1 MNSALRLGVVL
12 GALAAPAAAVMGQ
25 VDSHGLPPEMPAVLF
40 PTWVTALPP
49 SGSQELAPPLVVKGP
64 PRAAK
69 APDGADGRPDAIN
82 VEEMIKEP
90 REAIRLAES
99 AQYKEAAT
107 AGEQLLNRAREL
119 YRDYTWDYLGNAT
132 AWSFIQTGDLKG
144 ATQAHLLAAARID
157 DQDVGDYHRAVAR
170 MLTQTKKSAEEMKN
184 ASTYREELR
193 KALAD
198 PLESLRRSAAAAKK
212 TPHPGT
218 FLKYIQD
225 AYAKLR
231 LLTVADP
238 DLAKSDAQGAFR
250 EGAQGLVASVLA
262 AQMADAQK
270 RQNNLHATAAAG
282 VHSQEIDE
290 WNRDV
295 QALWSKVQVLKRLC
309 RMGNYLERMGLA
321 STGGEA
327 SRFFSEAHNLLF
339 VPDKEGM
346 VWQEMGRKKVLDGII
361 HIDIRQ
367 YVPWQETYVSP
378 LGVRSDGPT
387 QLPDH
392 RFSPVQGQ
400 MPPMDGKMT
409 PMDGKMTPMDGKM
422 TPATEKMTPMDEKMT
437 PMDEKMKPMD
447 EKMKPMGPAMVPKNR

>member
-1 MNSALRLGVVL
+1 MEYALRLGVVL

-25 VDSHGLPPEMPAVLF
+25 MDSHGLPPEMPAVLF
-40 PTWVTALPP
+40 PTWVMMLPP
-49 SGSQELAPPLVVKGP
+49 AGSQELAPDLVKGP

-69 APDGADGRPDAIN
+69 APEGADGRPDALN

-99 AQYKEAAT
+99 AKYKEAAT
-107 AGEQLLNRAREL
+107 VGTQLLNRAREL

-144 ATQAHLLAAARID
+144 AVQAHLLAAARID

-170 MLTQTKKSAEEMKN
+170 MLTQTQKSAEEMKN

-198 PLESLRRSAAAAKK
+198 PLESLRRSASAANK
-212 TPHPGT
+212 TPYPAT
-218 FLKYIQD
+218 FLMYIQD

-231 LLTVADP
+231 LLTAADP

-250 EGAQGLVASVLA
+250 EGAQGLVASVLP
-262 AQMADAQK
+262 AQMADARKMQAS
-270 RQNNLHATAAAG
+270 LHATAAGG

-295 QALWSKVQVLKRLC
+295 RALWSKVQVLKRLC

-327 SRFFSEAHNLLF
+327 ERFFAEAHNLLF
-339 VPDKEGM
+339 VPDKGGM
-346 VWQEMGRKKVLDGII
+346 VWQEMGRSKMLDGIA

-367 YVPWQETYVSP
+367 YVPWQETCVSP
-378 LGVRSDGPT
+378 LGVKSAGPT
-387 QLPDH
+387 QLPAN
-392 RFSPVQGQ
+392 RFKPVDGK
-400 MPPMDGKMT
+400 MDKMDGKMT
-409 PMDGKMTPMDGKM
+409 PMDGKMTPM
-422 TPATEKMTPMDEKMT
+422 TER
-437 PMDEKMKPMD
+437 
-447 EKMKPMGPAMVPKNR
+447 MKPMGPAMKPKYR